1 MSDAAQ
7 GELLNHEV
15 FTTPLKV
22 EPQYENWPT
31 PANYRQYPGGK
42 DLPDTFK
49 VWRVQNTG
57 KDFGSVVSSGA
68 GFLNAPDAEILT
80 LGYNVGKG
88 PREAGVSRQGNFLQ
102 WGFNGSPKQMTEAGK
117 RFFINCI
124 VYIRKFDGKAALIRR
139 SASDRSLA
147 PMYASYISSMDDAS
161 FVERVFGPAI
171 RAKFKGEPK
180 SYAADLAKYLEANM
194 EFIYYGSSGFEV
206 DEDLKGLGVASNRK
220 VETLEKLMAMR
231 SDALKKPTVDKILA
245 RYLDAKVAT
254 PTTVEKWF
262 ADNRD
267 CIFFTD
273 VGGYKF
279 LAAPKGYLNSAT
291 TQAK

>member
-15 FTTPLKV
+15 FSTPFKV

-31 PANYRQYPGGK
+31 PSNYRQYPGGK
-42 DLPDTFK
+42 ELPNTTK

-80 LGYNVGKG
+80 LGYNTGKG
-88 PREAGVSRQGNFLQ
+88 PHDAGVSRQGNFLQ

-124 VYIRKFDGKAALIRR
+124 VYIRKFDGKLPLIHR
-139 SASDRSLA
+139 SSNDRSSA
-147 PMYASYISSMDDAS
+147 TMYALLIPQITDAQ
-161 FVERVFGPAI
+161 FITQVFGPGI
-171 RAKFKGEPK
+171 RGKYKGDPK
-180 SYAADLAKYLEANM
+180 SYSADLAKYLEANV
-194 EFIYYGSSGFEV
+194 ELLYYASGGFEI
-206 DEDLKGLGVASNRK
+206 DEDLKGLGLTSNRK
-220 VETLEKLMAMR
+220 LETLDKLIALR
-231 SDALKKPTVDKILA
+231 SDPQKKTTVDKILT
-245 RYLDAKVAT
+245 RYLDAKTAT
-254 PTTVEKWF
+254 PATVQQWLT
-262 ADNRD
+262 DNRD
-267 CIFFTD
+267 RIFFTD

-279 LAAPKGYLNSAT
+279 MATLKGYLTPAASPGH
-291 TQAK
+291 